1 MSNQNQN
8 GKFFPNQKRI
18 TTHKEFSNGKLVGAG
33 GSMIVAY
40 WSDVC
45 AVAKRTGNPVC
56 AVLWE
61 YIFIAS
67 SKSDVS
73 KSHKLITGLVA
84 SGDQFIS
91 GGERKNFI
99 KTTFNPACV
108 EMEGCAIAHTATL
121 NKVPFIIVRCMS
133 DMADDN
139 VETVYSFNED
149 QAAAIS
155 AGFMESVIANF

>member
-56 AVLWE
+56 AILWE
-61 YIFIAS
+61 YIFKNENEYIIGLSQEDFKNMTGIGKTAYDKAVKALVDYGYLKLREG
-67 SKSDVS
+67 SKVHYD
-73 KSHKLITGLVA
+73 
-84 SGDQFIS
+84 FIPYP
-91 GGERKNFI
+91 K
-99 KTTFNPACV
+99 
-108 EMEGCAIAHTATL
+108 
-121 NKVPFIIVRCMS
+121 
-133 DMADDN
+133 D
-139 VETVYSFNED
+139 
-149 QAAAIS
+149 
-155 AGFMESVIANF
+155 